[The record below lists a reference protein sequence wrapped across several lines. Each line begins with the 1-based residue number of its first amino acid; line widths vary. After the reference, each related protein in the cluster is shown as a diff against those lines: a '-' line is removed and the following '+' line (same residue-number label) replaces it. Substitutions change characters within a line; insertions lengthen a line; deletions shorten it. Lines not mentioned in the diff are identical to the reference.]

1 MFLTF
6 ETLDKTGEMTIIKKQ
21 NTVIQDN
28 TCSIP
33 PCKWRRNKLS
43 SSLEK
48 EENTSTWDVMNYIL
62 KTVHARVD
70 FLFF

>member
-6 ETLDKTGEMTIIKKQ
+6 ETLDKIGEMTIIKNQ
-21 NTVIQDN
+21 NTVTQDN

-33 PCKWRRNKLS
+33 PYQWRRNKLS
-43 SSLEK
+43 GSSEK
-48 EENTSTWDVMNYIL
+48 EENTSTWDVMNCIL
-62 KTVHARVD
+62 KTVHTKVD